1 LFSIVVL
8 LALAGAAIALAARRA
23 DADGPPAERD
33 PAPAAPSLTSPQAPG
48 LPLFQVALTATGDS
62 QLVGVEFDGAFY
74 WVTGGHSQTDPN
86 QLYKLRPDG
95 SLVAVYD
102 QPAGCPGWGGRDMA
116 FDGKYLY
123 FGCDDGFIHQ
133 IDPLTGAQAGVI
145 DAPISVP
152 RALAY
157 DPATDCFWT
166 ANWDS
171 TLYKF
176 NRQGATVASC
186 PPVGRSTY
194 GMAWDGEAPGGPA
207 LWLWSQDGP
216 TRALASQLDPDTC
229 RLTGVAFAGLDVLPG
244 DEVAGGAAISA
255 DLIPGW
261 RVFVGLHQN
270 GPDILVGYDLGQVSR
285 AFVPCVMR

>member
-1 LFSIVVL
+1 MSLL
-8 LALAGAAIALAARRA
+8 LALAGAAAALAAHRA
-23 DADGPPAERD
+23 DADAPPEER
-33 PAPAAPSLTSPQAPG
+33 APALAAPRLSGPLAPG
-48 LPLFQVALTATGDS
+48 LPLFQVALTATNDS

-86 QLYKLRPDG
+86 RLYKLRPDG
-95 SLVAVYD
+95 GLAAAYD
-102 QPAGCPGWGGRDMA
+102 QPAGCSGWGGRDMA

-133 IDPLTGAQAGVI
+133 IDPLTGAQAGSI
-145 DAPISVP
+145 DAPISLP

-157 DPATDCFWT
+157 DPASDSFWT

-171 TLYKF
+171 TLYQF

-194 GMAWDGEAPGGPA
+194 GMAWDAGAPGGPV

-229 RLTGVAFAGLDVLPG
+229 LLTGVAFVGQDVSPG
-244 DEVAGGAAISA
+244 DDAAGGATISGS
-255 DLIPGW
+255 LIPGR

-270 GPDILVGYDLGQVSR
+270 GPDVLVGYDLGQASR
-285 AFVPCVMR
+285 AFVPCVLR